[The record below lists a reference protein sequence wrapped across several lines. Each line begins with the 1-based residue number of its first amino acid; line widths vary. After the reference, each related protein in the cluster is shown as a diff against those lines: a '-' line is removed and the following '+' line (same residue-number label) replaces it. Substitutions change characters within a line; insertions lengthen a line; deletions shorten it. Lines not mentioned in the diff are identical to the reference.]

1 MSGRFTLRTSGKAVA
16 DFFGLS
22 EIPDLPA
29 RFNIAPTQPVPA
41 VRVGPEH
48 ESRELAL
55 LRWGL
60 IPAWAADPIIGSR
73 MINAR
78 ADTLA
83 TKPAFRKAFRQR
95 RCLVVANGFYEWKTL
110 NGRKQP
116 YYIRLQDGGPFA
128 FAGLWERWN
137 RGDSP
142 IDSCTIFTTDAN
154 ELGGSI
160 HDRTPVILDPAD
172 YDLWLDPDVQDAKRL
187 EPLLV
192 PYTSEALAAWPVSTR
207 VNNPKVDDPKCIEPM
222 A

>member
-1 MSGRFTLRTSGKAVA
+1 MCGRFTLRTSGKVVA

-22 EIPDLPA
+22 EIPNRPA

-48 ESRELAL
+48 EGRELAL

-60 IPAWAADPIIGSR
+60 IPGWATDRSIGNR

-78 ADTLA
+78 SDTVA

-95 RCLVVANGFYEWKTL
+95 RCVIVADGFYEWNKL

-116 YYIRLQDGGPFA
+116 YYIRLKDGGPFA
-128 FAGLWERWN
+128 FAGLWEHWN
-137 RGDSP
+137 RGGAH
-142 IDSCTIFTTDAN
+142 IDSCTMLTTDAN
-154 ELGGSI
+154 EVVSSI
-160 HDRTPVILDPAD
+160 HDRMPVILEPED
-172 YDLWLDPDVQDAKRL
+172 YDLWLDPEVQDAKKL

-192 PYTSEALAAWPVSTR
+192 PYTSEGMAAYPVGAL
-207 VNNPKVDDPKCIEPM
+207 VNNPKADDPKCVEPV

>member
-1 MSGRFTLRTSGKAVA
+1 VVAGKVVA

-41 VRVGPEH
+41 VRVRPDHDG
-48 ESRELAL
+48 REFAL

-60 IPAWAADPIIGSR
+60 IPGWADDPSIGNR
-73 MINAR
+73 IINAR
-78 ADTLA
+78 ADTVA

-95 RCLVVANGFYEWKTL
+95 RCLIVADGFYEWTKL

-116 YYIRLQDGGPFA
+116 YYIRLQGDQPFA

-142 IDSCTIFTTDAN
+142 IDSCTILTTDAN
-154 ELGGSI
+154 EMVGSI
-160 HDRTPVILDPAD
+160 HDRMPVILNPGD

-192 PYTSEALAAWPVSTR
+192 PYTGESMAAWPVSTL
-207 VNNPKVDDPKCIEPM
+207 VNNSKVDEPRCIEPV